1 MAVSLMFS
9 HITFIKYSSF
19 QGSVFTKVFER
30 GGILNGGYSK
40 GVPQAFLSKRI
51 FKRVRVCTQER
62 SLPIYNVDETPLPWP
77 LPQCSRTFKRKK
89 VPGGLK
95 MVKRCW
101 NFFKFPL
108 IKWKVILMSKTI
120 GKSRTP
126 RFKDGEMKKRI
137 FPFGGSLDFKLV
149 PVLSRIRRGIFDS
162 YCTLMV
168 RHDGNS
174 FYEAGLLIFGS

>member
-108 IKWKVILMSKTI
+108 IKWKVILVQNNWKIKNPSFQRWGNEKTDI
-120 GKSRTP
+120 PFRGKPGFQASSSP
-126 RFKDGEMKKRI
+126 LENMPWYIRFLLHI
-137 FPFGGSLDFKLV
+137 NGS
-149 PVLSRIRRGIFDS
+149 S
-162 YCTLMV
+162 
-168 RHDGNS
+168 
-174 FYEAGLLIFGS
+174 